1 MSTTSLLKYVSILS
15 PPSSELAVS
24 LSVSEYESVSDEEL
38 SLSVS
43 RSASQAEPPL
53 PFLAGFLPGLP
64 GLKEGL
70 LLLPPLFGPLP
81 AGR

>member
-1 MSTTSLLKYVSILS
+1 MLTTSLLKYVSILS

-24 LSVSEYESVSDEEL
+24 LSVSEFESVSDEEL
-38 SLSVS
+38 LLSVS
-43 RSASQAEPPL
+43 RSASQAEL
-53 PFLAGFLPGLP
+53 PFLRGFLPDLP

-70 LLLPPLFGPLP
+70 PLLPPLFGPLP

>member
-24 LSVSEYESVSDEEL
+24 LSVSEYESVSDEQSL
-38 SLSVS
+38 SSVS
-43 RSASQAEPPL
+43 RSASQAESL
-53 PFLAGFLPGLP
+53 PFLVGFLPDL

-70 LLLPPLFGPLP
+70 PLLPPLFGPLP

>member
-43 RSASQAEPPL
+43 RSASQAEPL
-53 PFLAGFLPGLP
+53 PFLAGLLPGLP
-64 GLKEGL
+64 GLNEGL